1 MPVSDKMALKAK
13 CARLKI
19 ENYRTM
25 TVEQM
30 EAAIAAHGTNGATV
44 PKGAKV
50 TREEKAVEAAPNK
63 PAAKGKGKTAQQVSG
78 DEAHSPGV
86 DSVAKGKGKATSV
99 TAQAEKELDGADA
112 SKRKPAAKGKSN
124 STSDAVGTSSA
135 QKGKGKTTSPAK
147 SETAQKS
154 APAAK
159 GAAAKGKA
167 KRTATNS
174 TRKGRFVSGTDTPQ
188 VKGKNGYTTLD
199 HASLDWNVAVTFG
212 QSGKRGEILAALRE
226 EGGDYEAVFQR
237 TKKNA
242 NKWFPTA
249 PNAYPNAANPF
260 ERMLRWLIARVAY
273 DYAYKSGQH
282 HVGRAGAKL
291 STEAEV
297 KARKG
302 KAAPKAAGKAAAA
315 PKGKGKAQAAPAAP
329 KPAAAKPVAAKGK
342 PAAKPAGRPGARAAA
357 SKPAAKPAAR
367 NGLVK
372 KGS

>member
-30 EAAIAAHGTNGATV
+30 EAAIKAHGTNGAN
-44 PKGAKV
+44 V
-50 TREEKAVEAAPNK
+50 TPITKNVAV
-63 PAAKGKGKTAQQVSG
+63 
-78 DEAHSPGV
+78 
-86 DSVAKGKGKATSV
+86 VAKGKGKATSV
-99 TAQAEKELDGADA
+99 TAQAEKELDGADV

-154 APAAK
+154 APVAK

-188 VKGKNGYTTLD
+188 VRGKNGYTTLD

-291 STEAEV
+291 STEAEI

-302 KAAPKAAGKAAAA
+302 KAAPKAVGKSAAA

-329 KPAAAKPVAAKGK
+329 KPAAAKPAAAKGK
-342 PAAKPAGRPGARAAA
+342 AVAKPKAANPSRPGAKAAAKPAT
-357 SKPAAKPAAR
+357 KPAAR